1 MKISIKRLQNSLV
14 CINLIIYLIYSRIFT
29 YFHII
34 VKSKE
39 QVIKEDKNQLE
50 EIKEF
55 GKDDNKDTKNNP
67 IEKNT
72 NANQK

>member
-14 CINLIIYLIYSRIFT
+14 CINLIIYLLYSRIFT
-29 YFHII
+29 YFYIL

-39 QVIKEDKNQLE
+39 QFIKESKNQLE

-55 GKDDNKDTKNNP
+55 GKVDNQNNNNNP

-72 NANQK
+72 SINQK